1 MTEQR
6 STNTFKTEA
15 LRTGRFRLDGGGM
28 FGIIP
33 QALWSKWVE
42 RDEANRVGLQC
53 NAMLL
58 QDGERRILIESG
70 YGEKWNEKDRSIF
83 GMEDRT
89 AVDALAEIGIEPD
102 QITDVILTHLHF
114 DHAGGI
120 TRWSDPKRGDD
131 GGFEPTFPKARIIVQ
146 AREWEDALANRS
158 TMTKTYLES
167 HLKPIA
173 DRIVAVDGMS
183 EILAGVTVRPV
194 PGHTWGQQAIEWSD
208 GKHEYVFPGDVCP
221 TRAHVHPSASTAYDV
236 EPWTNMNTK
245 QAVLNRCREEG
256 RLLVLGHD
264 PDSPVV
270 RCVGRPDGG
279 RGHVLEPMESI

>member
-1 MTEQR
+1 MSESA
-6 STNTFKTEA
+6 STNTFKTRT

-42 RDEANRVGLQC
+42 RDDANRVGLQC
-53 NAMLL
+53 NAILL
-58 QDGERRILIESG
+58 EDGDRRILIESG
-70 YGEKWNEKDRSIF
+70 YGEKWNDKDRSIF
-83 GMEDRT
+83 VMEDRT
-89 AVDALAEIGIEPD
+89 AVDALAEHGLEPNE
-102 QITDVILTHLHF
+102 ITDVILTHLHF

-120 TRWSDPKRGDD
+120 TRWADPRRGDD
-131 GGFEPTFPKARIIVQ
+131 GGFKPTFPNARIIVQ

-158 TMTKTYLES
+158 TMTRTYLES

-173 DRIVAVDGMS
+173 DQVVTVDGLC
-183 EILAGVTVRPV
+183 EVLPGVTVSPV

-208 GKHEYVFPGDVCP
+208 GAHQFLFPGDVCP

-245 QAVLNRCREEG
+245 QAVLDRCRDEG

-264 PDSPVV
+264 PGPAIV
-270 RCVGRPDGG
+270 RCVEAPTGR
-279 RGHVLEPMESI
+279 RGHVLETVDSI